1 MLAAASSG
9 KTRSRALSDAVRDG
23 HIEAVRLLLDE
34 GIYLNRADS
43 ICGWTALHVALF
55 GYAGRR
61 GDRRLEIIR
70 LLLQAGADPNAAVR
84 YRRMTP
90 LICAAN
96 HAMTGA
102 VQLLLQAGADPNT
115 ADVSRSTALLC
126 AAHGNSKHT
135 GAVRL
140 LLQAGADVN
149 AANVNGQTPL
159 MAAARNG
166 HIEALRLLLEAG
178 ADVGAANAKGQT
190 ALMSAAQNGHL
201 EAVRLLLEAGA
212 SAAGALPPERGK
224 NCDAI
229 AALLEQAGA

>member
-84 YRRMTP
+84 YR
-90 LICAAN
+90 N

-115 ADVSRSTALLC
+115 ADVRRSTAPLC